1 MNWNNVRITIF
12 KELRGIIRDKKS
24 LHKILL
30 FPLIIPTVILL
41 FGFLFE
47 SMDNSNYKIGVN
59 YEPTTEEQA
68 ILKEMENINL
78 VTYQTEKE
86 LKEKYDSKDID
97 AYIIKKDNLYTIYS
111 NSTVNSGEMI
121 NTYLQTYLQ
130 AYSEVLAKNYV
141 VSQGLDPDK
150 VFNNVYVELKS
161 TVKMNNTESEEED
174 DNSSILTV
182 ILSLVVT
189 YVLMLEVMT
198 CVVVA
203 ADATSGEKERG
214 TLETIL
220 TFPIK
225 STELVAGKYL
235 ATAILGCSIGIVS
248 YVLTIP
254 SIIIGRSMFNIFKE
268 ITYNINILSTLLVL
282 LIIVISAL
290 LSAGV
295 CIALSGK
302 AKTYKEAQSSLQFV
316 SLLPMIP
323 YFINVMEI
331 DSSIV
336 SFIPIANCGMAMN
349 AITMNNIDFNS
360 LLIIIISS
368 IVYIVLIILFISKQ
382 YKSEKTLFS

>member
-1 MNWNNVRITIF
+1 MKWNNVRITIF

-41 FGFLFE
+41 FGFLFD
-47 SMDNSNYKIGVN
+47 SMNNSLYVVGIN
-59 YEPTTEEQA
+59 YELNETEDK
-68 ILKEMENINL
+68 IVKEIKNVEYKSYN
-78 VTYQTEKE
+78 EDE
-86 LKEKYDSKDID
+86 LKEKYNNKEID
-97 AYIIKKDNLYTIYS
+97 GYIIKKDNNYTIYVDQS
-111 NSTVNSGEMI
+111 LNSGEMI
-121 NTYLQTYLQ
+121 NTYTRTYLETYNNII
-130 AYSEVLAKNYV
+130 ANSYI
-141 VSQGLDPDK
+141 VSNGLDPEK
-150 VFNNVYVELKS
+150 VFNNVTVETKS
-161 TVKMNNTESEEED
+161 TAKITTTEED
-174 DNSSILTV
+174 DSDSSSILTI

-225 STELVAGKYL
+225 SSELVAGKYL
-235 ATAILGCSIGIVS
+235 ATAILGCSIGIIS
-248 YVLTIP
+248 YALTIP
-254 SIIIGRSMFNIFKE
+254 SILIGRSMFSIFKE
-268 ITYNINILSTLLVL
+268 ITYNINIVATLLVI
-282 LIIVISAL
+282 LIIIVSSL

-349 AITMNNIDFNS
+349 DITMNNINYSS
-360 LLIIIISS
+360 LLIIVLST
-368 IVYIVLIILFISKQ
+368 IVYIVLIIMYISRQ

>member
-1 MNWNNVRITIF
+1 MKWNNVKITIF

-47 SMDNSNYKIGVN
+47 SMDNSNYKIGIN
-59 YEPTTEEQA
+59 YDLTQEEKL
-68 ILKEMENINL
+68 ILKEMDNINL
-78 VTYQTEKE
+78 SKYSSEKE
-86 LKEKYDSKDID
+86 LKEKYDNKDID
-97 AYIIKKDNLYTIYS
+97 AYILKKDNTYTIYS
-111 NSTVNSGEMI
+111 NPTVNSGEMI

-141 VSQGLDPDK
+141 LSQGIDPDK

-161 TVKMNNTESEEED
+161 TVKTNNNEED
-174 DNSSILTV
+174 DSSSILTV

-225 STELVAGKYL
+225 SSELVAGKYL
-235 ATAILGCSIGIVS
+235 ATAILGCSIGIIS
-248 YVLTIP
+248 YALTIP
-254 SIIIGRSMFNIFKE
+254 SILIGRSMFNIFKE
-268 ITYNINILSTLLVL
+268 ITFNINVVATLLVIII
-282 LIIVISAL
+282 IIVSSL

-323 YFINVMEI
+323 YFINVMEV
-331 DSSIV
+331 DSSII

-349 AITMNNIDFNS
+349 AITMNNIDYKS
-360 LLIIIISS
+360 LIIILLTS
-368 IVYIVLIILFISKQ
+368 IVYIVLIIMFISKQ